1 MDQWA
6 ESVFKIIVQNLA
18 SHPLS
23 PPKFG
28 NDLSNGST
36 EPLNPSQSETDNTL
50 SVSGTLVFKSQP
62 LRTDQL
68 IPYRESLVAYIY
80 DVREVLKGE
89 YKEKQILVMHPAHID
104 LKTQRLDKFEI
115 GKTYELHLHELENTM
130 WTTIKCEDDSGRI
143 DLIPYIQVED
153 EIRFPV
159 QGH

>member
-1 MDQWA
+1 M
-6 ESVFKIIVQNLA
+6 N
-18 SHPLS
+18 
-23 PPKFG
+23 
-28 NDLSNGST
+28 LSNGST
-36 EPLNPSQSETDNTL
+36 EPLNQSQSETDHAL

-68 IPYRESLVAYIY
+68 IPYLESLVAYIY

-104 LKTQRLDKFEI
+104 LKPQLLDKFEV

-130 WTTIKCEDDSGRI
+130 WTTIKSKDDSSRI

-153 EIRFPV
+153 EIRFPT
-159 QGH
+159 QNR

>member
-1 MDQWA
+1 M
-6 ESVFKIIVQNLA
+6 N
-18 SHPLS
+18 
-23 PPKFG
+23 
-28 NDLSNGST
+28 LSNGST
-36 EPLNPSQSETDNTL
+36 EPLNQSQSETDHAL

-104 LKTQRLDKFEI
+104 LKPQLLDKFEV

-130 WTTIKCEDDSGRI
+130 WTTIKSKDDSSRI

-153 EIRFPV
+153 EIRFPT
-159 QGH
+159 QNR